1 MQLVR
6 GLHNLPKLNG
16 SVVTIGNFD
25 GVHLGHRVILD
36 RVVASAKASQLPSVV
51 VCFEPQPREFFNVDA
66 APARIF
72 GLRDKCRVLKQ
83 AGIDYL
89 VVLNFTEKFR
99 SLTAQQFVEQVLV
112 QGLGVSHLFIGD
124 DFRFGCDRS
133 GDLGVLKALGE
144 QFDYQVTAS
153 STIQQDD
160 VRVSSTRIRQ
170 TLAQSDLATSE
181 QLLGHQYALSGRVVY
196 GKQLGRTIGTPTIN
210 VKYGKHA
217 SPLAG
222 VFAVAVKLPDGRV
235 QPGVA
240 NIGHRPTVQEGSA
253 LEVHLL
259 NFSQDLYGAHIEC
272 VFLQHIRDIKQFPNI
287 AALQAQIA
295 QDVQAAKQFF
305 QIGESEA

>member
-6 GLHNLPKLNG
+6 GLHNLPKLDA

-25 GVHLGHRVILD
+25 GVHLGHRIILD
-36 RVVASAKASQLPSVV
+36 RVVAAARAAQLPSVV

-72 GLRDKCRVLKQ
+72 GLRDKYRLLKA
-83 AGIDYL
+83 AGVDYL

-99 SLTAQQFVEQVLV
+99 SLTAHEFVQQVLV
-112 QGLGVSHLFIGD
+112 QGLGVLHLFIGD

-133 GDLGVLKALGE
+133 GDLTVLRQLGD
-144 QFDYQVTAS
+144 QYGYQVTAS

-160 VRVSSTRIRQ
+160 IRVSSTRIRQ
-170 TLAQSDLATSE
+170 TLARSDLATSE
-181 QLLGHQYALSGRVVY
+181 QLLGHQYALSGRVVH
-196 GKQLGRTIGTPTIN
+196 GKQLGRTLGTPTIN

-222 VFAVAVKLPDGRV
+222 VFAVEVTLPDGRI

-253 LEVHLL
+253 LEVFLL
-259 NFSQDLYGAHIEC
+259 DFSQDLYGAHIEC
-272 VFLQHIRDIKQFPNI
+272 VFLKHIRDIKQFPNI

-295 QDVQAAKQFF
+295 QDVQAAKHYF

>member
-1 MQLVR
+1 MRIIR
-6 GLHNLPKLNG
+6 GLHNLPKLAQ

-36 RVVASAKASQLPSVV
+36 RVVAAAQDADMPSVV
-51 VCFEPQPREFFNVDA
+51 ICFEPQPREFFNVSA

-72 GLRDKCRVLKQ
+72 GIRDKYRMLKQ
-83 AGIDYL
+83 AGVDYL
-89 VVLNFTEKFR
+89 VVLNFTERFR
-99 SLTAQQFVEQVLV
+99 SLTAQQFVGQVLV
-112 QGLGVSHLFIGD
+112 SGLGVSHLFIGD

-133 GDLGVLKALGE
+133 GDLAVLKQLGE
-144 QFDYQVTAS
+144 HHGYSVTAS

-181 QLLGHQYALSGRVVY
+181 QLLGHKYALSGRVVY

-222 VFAVAVKLPDGRV
+222 VFAVEVKLPDGRV

-272 VFLQHIRDIKQFPNI
+272 VFLKHIRDIKQFPNL

-295 QDVQAAKQFF
+295 LDVNVAKQYF
-305 QIGESEA
+305 QIGASEA

>member
-1 MQLVR
+1 MQLIR
-6 GLHNLPKLNG
+6 GLHNLPKLDA

-36 RVVASAKASQLPSVV
+36 RVVDAAQSRCLPSVV
-51 VCFEPQPREFFNVDA
+51 VCFEPQPREFFNPDG

-72 GLRDKCRVLKQ
+72 GLRDKYRMLKK

-99 SLTAQQFVEQVLV
+99 ALTAEQFVQRVLV
-112 QGLGVSHLFIGD
+112 KGLGVAHLFIGD

-133 GDLGVLKALGE
+133 GDLTVLRQLGATY
-144 QFDYQVTAS
+144 DYQVTAS
-153 STIQQDD
+153 STIQQDH

-170 TLAQSDLATSE
+170 TLAAADLATSE
-181 QLLGHQYALSGRVVY
+181 QLLGHRYALSGRVVY
-196 GKQLGRTIGTPTIN
+196 GQQLGRTLGTPTIN
-210 VKYGKHA
+210 IKYGKHA
-217 SPLAG
+217 SPLVG
-222 VFAVAVKLPDGRV
+222 VFAVQVTLPDGRV

-272 VFLQHIRDIKQFPNI
+272 VFLQHIRDIKQFPNL

-295 QDVQAAKQFF
+295 RDVQAAETFF
-305 QIGESEA
+305 QIGASKA